1 MSTRLDTLTPD
12 HRRAVIRLVLSNPYL
27 RGSRTFAAATALILG
42 RPVSKGEGR
51 RLRREVYAL
60 AGIQSAHRGPSA
72 LLVPAGSHKLLRD
85 AVAVAFACG
94 DVAGAR
100 TAPAA
105 IVLDGSIV
113 FLGGPKDPEEGQRGY
128 MTPRG
133 WMTEGAALEP
143 EEEPAA
149 EPAAEEPMTMETL
162 IPLVVRAMRER
173 GYRHLEIH
181 DEGLNG
187 QHADVPTF
195 TFRGSGEVG
204 LVKAFPGLP

>member
-1 MSTRLDTLTPD
+1 MSTRLDDLTPN
-12 HRRAVIRLVLSNPYL
+12 HRRDVIRLVLSNPYL
-27 RGSRTFAAATALILG
+27 RGSRTFAAAVALILG
-42 RPVSKGEGR
+42 RHVPEGEGR
-51 RLRREVYAL
+51 RLRSEVYAL
-60 AGIQSAHRGPSA
+60 SGIQSAHRGPSA

-85 AVAVAFACG
+85 AVAVAYG

-133 WMTEGAALEP
+133 WVTEGAALEP

-181 DEGLNG
+181 DEGLGG
-187 QHADVPTF
+187 QHADVPTY

-204 LVKAFPGLP
+204 L